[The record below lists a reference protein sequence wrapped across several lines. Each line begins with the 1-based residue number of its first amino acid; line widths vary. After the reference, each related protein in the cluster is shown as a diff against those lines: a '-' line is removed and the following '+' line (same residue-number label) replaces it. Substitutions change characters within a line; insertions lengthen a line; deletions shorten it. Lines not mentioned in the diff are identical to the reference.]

1 MRVKVDAGK
10 CKGHA
15 RCWSWAPNL
24 FQLNDEGYLDP
35 GDINVPEGEETNARR
50 AVRSCPERA
59 LSLEE

>member
-10 CKGHA
+10 CQGHA

-35 GDINVPEGEETNARR
+35 GDINVPEGEETN
-50 AVRSCPERA
+50 
-59 LSLEE
+59 